1 MSAKIATREAVWAA
15 CDALAKTQPKFN
27 RDDVRKQL
35 GGGSY
40 EVLGPL
46 IAAWRALQDVRADA
60 QNVATELVG
69 ALVKQIDDAIGQAQ
83 RSVTKRVD
91 EIARAFDEALDAA
104 RAELAQ
110 QQALLEASRETNN
123 QLSEQ
128 LARLTDEMNDMRE
141 ALALHKN
148 TANEAQT
155 ELRVFRSE
163 ADKEIQRLR
172 DQLACAEQQIDTL
185 RAEHANEIQSIN
197 DAWQKRLDDKE
208 RLWRNEL
215 AKLVDQAE
223 KREGELMRQLD
234 AERTGRKQ
242 DVARMTARENKLV
255 SEHRAALAQM
265 NERLAAMEQE
275 LRKAMVGR
283 SDAERRAKNA
293 EIELER
299 LRRENDAMRQ
309 TLEAKQREWIE
320 RLEKIE
326 AFVTKQQ
333 A

>member
-46 IAAWRALQDVRADA
+46 IAAWRALQGVRGDT

-83 RSVTKRVD
+83 QSVTKRVD

-215 AKLVDQAE
+215 AKLVEQAE

-309 TLEAKQREWIE
+309 TLETKQREWIE

-326 AFVTKQQ
+326 ALVTKQG
-333 A
+333 